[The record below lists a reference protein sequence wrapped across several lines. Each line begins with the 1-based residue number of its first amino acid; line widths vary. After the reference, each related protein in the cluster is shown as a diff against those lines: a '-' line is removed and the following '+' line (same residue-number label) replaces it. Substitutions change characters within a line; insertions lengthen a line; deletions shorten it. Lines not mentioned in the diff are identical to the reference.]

1 MPNLDKWEKSQ
12 LTAGFNLL
20 DLNKDGKITLDELQ
34 KALSACGFKYSDEE
48 MKDMIRV
55 VDPNHKSDGSV
66 SQNQFLNLF
75 NHQTTEQ
82 TQNEIRKAFNFISGG
97 EENLSTNDLN
107 R

>member
-1 MPNLDKWEKSQ
+1 MNYRK
-12 LTAGFNLL
+12 
-20 DLNKDGKITLDELQ
+20 
-34 KALSACGFKYSDEE
+34 LSRLVDFKYSDEE

-82 TQNEIRKAFNFISGG
+82 TQNEYEKPLIYKWG
-97 EENLSTNDLN
+97 EEIY